1 MPEWFSLLF
10 RFKDK
15 KSPDVLGKFPLDV
28 HINAYPERRYLWA
41 SRIMVICAVFSLSIT
56 IMLTMTIYLLLPQ
69 KVSKP
74 SLYEAQ
80 EYNSSLRNVQRA
92 EISASPENLL
102 TENAISR
109 YITLRHEIPYSYADL
124 AYRWDTSSEFYQL
137 SSLGVYQQF
146 IYKMDYEQMAK
157 LMAMGMVRKVN
168 VEWVRQLT
176 SDLWAAQF
184 TTTTTT
190 SAHPQPAKAIWR
202 AYLRVMYEDYNDDT
216 EKATY
221 SHNPHG
227 FKVRRYSV
235 GYAGN
240 GETSESYMQSAKEIF
255 ERRN

>member
-28 HINAYPERRYLWA
+28 HINAYPERRYLWT
-41 SRIMVICAVFSLSIT
+41 SRIMVICGVFSLCIT
-56 IMLTMTIYLLLPQ
+56 IMLAMTIYLLLPQ

-80 EYNSSLRNVQRA
+80 EYNSSLRLVQKA
-92 EISASPENLL
+92 EISASPEDLL
-102 TENAISR
+102 TENAIRR
-109 YITLRHEIPYSYADL
+109 YIILRHEIPYSYADL
-124 AYRWDTSSEFYQL
+124 AYRWDTTSEFYQL
-137 SSLGVYQQF
+137 SSLGAYQQF

-157 LMAMGMVRKVN
+157 LMAMKIVRQVN

-176 SDLWAAQF
+176 NDLWAAQF
-184 TTTTTT
+184 TTMTTAKT
-190 SAHPQPAKAIWR
+190 SSKPVKAVWR
-202 AYLRVMYEDYNDDT
+202 AYLRVVFEEYNDDT
-216 EKATY
+216 EKNVY